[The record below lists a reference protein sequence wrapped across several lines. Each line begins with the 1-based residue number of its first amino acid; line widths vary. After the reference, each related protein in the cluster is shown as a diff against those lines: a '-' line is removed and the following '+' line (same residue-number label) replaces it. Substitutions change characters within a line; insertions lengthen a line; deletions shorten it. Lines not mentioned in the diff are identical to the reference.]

1 METVTVETFTF
12 DELSDK
18 AKEVARTWY
27 REVNYDDSS
36 ILQESF
42 EQDLENFFFF
52 PMENVYFSLGY
63 CQGDGVAFTGTI
75 DFDAL
80 MKWKGGEPGLLK
92 SRKHIRQ
99 LIRKLH
105 RADVYIYGKVTH
117 FGHYYHWNS
126 MNVTIDA
133 ESQIGVLT
141 PKQEEWVDEIK
152 GAIAELCKELSKKL
166 EKIGYNEIEYQ
177 NSDEVVDENI
187 MANEYKFTKEGKRT
201 FVL

>member
-18 AKEVARTWY
+18 AKEVARKWY
-27 REVNYDDSS
+27 KECGYGDPEH
-36 ILQESF
+36 IQEMF

-52 PMENVYFSLGY
+52 PMENVYFCLGY

-92 SRKHIRQ
+92 NRAYIRQ
-99 LIRKLH
+99 LIRKLS
-105 RADVYIYGKVTH
+105 RSNVYLSGKVTH

-126 MNVTIDA
+126 MDVKVEGENQT
-133 ESQIGVLT
+133 GPLT
-141 PKQEEWVDEIK
+141 EKQETWI
-152 GAIAELCKELSKKL
+152 GELTNCLQDLVKELSKKL
-166 EKIGYNEIEYQ
+166 EKIGYEEIEYQ
-177 NSDEVVDENI
+177 DSDEVVDDNI
-187 MANEYKFTKEGKRT
+187 RANEYKFTKEGKRT